1 MGPDAMIFV
10 FWMLSFKPAFSLFSF
25 TFIKLRQ
32 HITKQRHHFADK
44 GLYGQSYGFSSSHVW
59 MWELDNKE
67 GWAPKNWC
75 FQIVV
80 LEKTPEGPLDSKEI
94 KPVKPKGNQ
103 AWIFIGRTDDAKA
116 EAPIIWPDVKSQ
128 LIGKD
133 LDDGQDGKQKEKW
146 VEENEIVREHHWLNG
161 HEFEQTLG
169 DGGGQGSL
177 AYYSPWGHKESDMTE
192 HTHRFPCP
200 SEFAQIH
207 AHWVSDAI

>member
-1 MGPDAMIFV
+1 MIFV
-10 FWMLSFKPAFSLFSF
+10 FWTLSFKLNFSLFSF

-103 AWIFIGRTDDAKA
+103 CWIFIGRA
-116 EAPIIWPDVKSQ
+116 EDEAEVSILWAPAVKSR

-133 LDDGQDGKQKEKW
+133 LDAGKDWGQKEKR
-146 VEENEIVREHHWLNG
+146 ETEDEMVRWHHRFNG
-161 HEFEQTLG
+161 HGLRQTSG
-169 DGGGQGSL
+169 DGERRKPGVLQSVGSQRVR
-177 AYYSPWGHKESDMTE
+177 HDMVSKQQQYVPQPPYP
-192 HTHRFPCP
+192 F
-200 SEFAQIH
+200 IH
-207 AHWVSDAI
+207 WWTSRLLLS